1 MLTIAAFALLGW
13 MMGLGLLYWVGV
25 LVVAAL
31 LVYEH
36 SLVSPGDLSR
46 LDVAFFNVNG
56 YIAVI
61 LFVAVLGGRLSVT
74 ETLDGAE
81 KARFVSAM
89 FSRIAR
95 RYDLMNGLMTLGMHH
110 AGGGWPRARPSPR
123 PTAPRSTSPP
133 APATSRS
140 SWPSPSRI
148 ARSSGP
154 TSRSACSRW
163 RARSCAGSARP
174 AGSASL
180 AADALALPFADRTFA
195 CVTSAF
201 LLRNL
206 ADLEQGL
213 REMQRV
219 TRPGRPRR
227 RARDHPVRAPG
238 FTPLFRFYFH
248 HVVPRIGQ
256 LVGGDREAYSY
267 LPQSVDRFVTPGE
280 LVALMEKV
288 GLRGVTYRRL
298 GLGTVTIHTGIA

>member
-1 MLTIAAFALLGW
+1 M
-13 MMGLGLLYWVGV
+13 
-25 LVVAAL
+25 
-31 LVYEH
+31 
-36 SLVSPGDLSR
+36 
-46 LDVAFFNVNG
+46 
-56 YIAVI
+56 
-61 LFVAVLGGRLSVT
+61 T
-74 ETLDGAE
+74 ETLHGVE

-110 AGGGWPRARPSPR
+110 SWRRVAARQTIASPDG
-123 PTAPRSTSPP
+123 P
-133 APATSRS
+133 ALDLATGTGDLAIDLAEVHPHRTVVGADFSLGMLAV
-140 SWPSPSRI
+140 
-148 ARSSGP
+148 ARDKLDGLEE
-154 TSRSACSRW
+154 TRRV
-163 RARSCAGSARP
+163 RL
-174 AGSASL
+174 L
-180 AADALALPFADRTFA
+180 AADALALPFETRTFA

-219 TRPGRPRR
+219 TRPGGRVV
-227 RARDHPVRAPG
+227 ALEITQMRAPG
-238 FTPLFRFYFH
+238 FTALFRFYFH
-248 HVVPRIGQ
+248 HIVPWIGQ

-280 LVALMEKV
+280 LVTLMEKV

>member
-1 MLTIAAFALLGW
+1 M
-13 MMGLGLLYWVGV
+13 
-25 LVVAAL
+25 
-31 LVYEH
+31 
-36 SLVSPGDLSR
+36 
-46 LDVAFFNVNG
+46 
-56 YIAVI
+56 
-61 LFVAVLGGRLSVT
+61 T
-74 ETLDGAE
+74 ETLHGVE

-110 AGGGWPRARPSPR
+110 NWRRVAARQTIASPDG
-123 PTAPRSTSPP
+123 PVLDL
-133 APATSRS
+133 ATGTGDLAIDLAEVHPHRTVVGADFSLGMLAV
-140 SWPSPSRI
+140 
-148 ARSSGP
+148 ARDKLDGLEE
-154 TSRSACSRW
+154 TRRV
-163 RARSCAGSARP
+163 RL
-174 AGSASL
+174 L
-180 AADALALPFADRTFA
+180 AADALALPFAARTFA

-219 TRPGRPRR
+219 TRPGGRVV
-227 RARDHPVRAPG
+227 ALEITQMRAPG
-238 FTPLFRFYFH
+238 FTAVFRFYFH
-248 HVVPRIGQ
+248 HIVPWIGQ

-280 LVALMEKV
+280 LVTLMEKV